1 MKLTNEMIK
10 RIEEVADD
18 LFYDYEIVG
27 VRVQEEPFELG
38 EMEHRSA
45 VWEDGEATEETLD
58 GVCVVKHDKLAEA
71 QGYYGNHVAIVVG
84 NRYTYGEDPGE
95 IIIEDP
101 VVVEVLA

>member
-10 RIEEVADD
+10 RIEETADE
-18 LFYDYEIVG
+18 LFYGYEIIG
-27 VRVQEEPFELG
+27 VRVQEEKFELG
-38 EMEHRSA
+38 EMEHRSS

-58 GVCVVKHDKLAEA
+58 GVCVIGHDKLAEA
-71 QGYYGNHVAIVVG
+71 QDYFGDHVAIIAG

-95 IIIEDP
+95 VIIEDP

>member
-18 LFYDYEIVG
+18 LFYNYEIVG

-71 QGYYGNHVAIVVG
+71 QDYYGNHVAIVVG